1 MITVKVFNNNV
12 EGALRYLKKRKSEEN
27 DKYQEKLRRIPKF
40 SERRKLKA
48 MLALKRKKRII
59 QREKLYA
66 NK

>member
-1 MITVKVFNNNV
+1 MITVKVLNGNIDSAIKFLKRRAAE
-12 EGALRYLKKRKSEEN
+12 EGDGHQA
-27 DKYQEKLRRIPKF
+27 KLRRIPKF
-40 SERRKLKA
+40 SERRKAKA

>member
-1 MITVKVFNNNV
+1 MLTAKVLNNNI
-12 EGALRYLKKRKSEEN
+12 ESAIKFLKRRKAEEN
-27 DKYQEKLRRIPKF
+27 DKYQEKLRRIPKP